1 MTVVATD
8 PFVAPDE
15 IARRG
20 AEPVSLTSLLQR
32 ADVISLHCPLDA
44 STRGLM
50 GAPQFASMK
59 AGALFITT
67 ARGGIHDE
75 AALLNALTSGHLGGA
90 GIDVWAVEPPV
101 PNHPLLGLDNVLAT
115 QHTAGVTHCSRRQMA
130 TMAASHI
137 VALAV
142 VPARRDSSTRRC
154 GRSSHRGLNGCWA
167 GRYLRVEV
175 RTQRLRFSNESRPIP
190 AHLRFPQSPDQ
201 VRRGTMSGSPLC
213 IALW

>member
-1 MTVVATD
+1 
-8 PFVAPDE
+8 
-15 IARRG
+15 
-20 AEPVSLTSLLQR
+20 
-32 ADVISLHCPLDA
+32 
-44 STRGLM
+44 M

-137 VALAV
+137 VALASG
-142 VPARRDSSTRRC
+142 ARPPRLVNPEVWPVFAQRFERVL
-154 GRSSHRGLNGCWA
+154 GRPLLA
-167 GRYLRVEV
+167 G
-175 RTQRLRFSNESRPIP
+175 
-190 AHLRFPQSPDQ
+190 
-201 VRRGTMSGSPLC
+201 
-213 IALW
+213 